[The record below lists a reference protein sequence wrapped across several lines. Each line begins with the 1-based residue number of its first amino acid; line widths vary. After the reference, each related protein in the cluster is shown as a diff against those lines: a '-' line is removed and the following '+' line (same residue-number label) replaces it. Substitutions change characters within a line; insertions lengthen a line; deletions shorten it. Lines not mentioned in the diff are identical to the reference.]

1 MAIFS
6 IHNAKDLGAAIRDRR
21 LALGLDQAELANRVG
36 VSRAW
41 IIDIEKGKP
50 KASVELVLRTL
61 HILGVQF
68 IANTASPDTITD
80 IDTVFANI
88 QKRRP

>member
-21 LALGLDQAELANRVG
+21 VALGLDQAELANRVG

-50 KASVELVLRTL
+50 RASVELVLRTL

-68 IANTASPDTITD
+68 ITNTVSSDTTTD
-80 IDTVFANI
+80 IDTVFANL
-88 QKRRP
+88 KNRRS